1 MDKNNLLVRHLL
13 IGLVGFGLVY
23 AFWLSRPQWSAEMR
37 FWRAVG
43 DGSFML
49 LIFTLAIGPLSRLWS
64 GFGRFVPWR
73 RETGIWYGLLALG
86 HTYLTLDGWARW
98 DIMRLFGYEFIP
110 ELGRVARIEPGFG
123 LANAIGLIAACWT
136 LVLVATSSNWA
147 LRLLGP
153 SAWKWLQYGAYTVFY
168 LVALHTFY
176 FLFMHYSISFHRQ
189 PPADQNWFRYPFLA
203 LTLLI
208 PLLQINAFLKTVERY
223 HRTKRKQPIR
233 AAGSQPQ
240 RSVTGQKKADRK
252 ATR

>member
-1 MDKNNLLVRHLL
+1 MYKNTLLARHLL
-13 IGLVGFGLVY
+13 IGLVGFSLVY

-49 LIFTLAIGPLSRLWS
+49 LIYTLAIGPSSRLWS
-64 GFGRFVPWR
+64 GLGRFVSWR

-86 HTYLTLDGWARW
+86 HTYLTLAGWARW
-98 DIMRLFGYEFIP
+98 DVMRFFGYEFIP

-123 LANAIGLIAACWT
+123 LANALGLIAACWT
-136 LVLVATSSNWA
+136 VVLVATSSNWA
-147 LRLLGP
+147 FRLLGP
-153 SAWKWLQYGAYTVFY
+153 SAWKWLQYGAYIVFY

-208 PLLQINAFLKTVERY
+208 PLLQGSAFLKTVARY
-223 HRTKRKQPIR
+223 RSASRKQPMR
-233 AAGSQPQ
+233 ATASQPQ
-240 RSVTGQKKADRK
+240 PPQAGQKKATPK
-252 ATR
+252 ASR